1 MSNNGA
7 SSDTPPVL
15 SAGTYL
21 GIERPKLQ
29 YVWDRMIPLPG
40 IVVLAGEP
48 FAGKSHFALQLAHAL
63 TTGQRFGPRKTTA
76 CKVLYLMLESEM
88 VWHELLE
95 KGTKAG
101 FLYHENLFIPHP
113 DFPHRPKW
121 TNIAESATREWIH
134 SMIQACDPDVIIIDP
149 LRDLHSLDEQDST
162 QMKIVS
168 DAMLALMGGRALV
181 IIHHMKKLSS
191 EITDPDPILSVRGSS
206 QITAKADA
214 VWLLHGK
221 DEDFKD
227 LKVVPRFARRETL
240 SLEHLP
246 DGFWKFTGDPVPVES
261 LPHSV
266 TYK

>member
-1 MSNNGA
+1 MS
-7 SSDTPPVL
+7 DETPPVL

-21 GIERPKLQ
+21 RMPRPKLQ

-48 FAGKSHFALQLAHAL
+48 FAGKSHFALQLAHHL
-63 TTGQRFGPRKTTA
+63 STGRKFGPRNTNA

-88 VWHELLE
+88 VWHELLD

-101 FLYHENLFIPHP
+101 FDYHPNLFIPHP
-113 DFPHRPKW
+113 DFPSKPKW
-121 TNIAESATREWIH
+121 TNIAEKATREWIH
-134 SMIQACDPDVIIIDP
+134 AMVQGCDPDVIIIDP

-168 DAMLALMGGRALV
+168 DAMLAIMGGRALV
-181 IIHHMKKLSS
+181 IIHHMKKISG
-191 EITDPDPILSVRGSS
+191 EIVDPDPILSVRGSS

-221 DEDFKD
+221 DEAMKD
-227 LKVVPRFARRETL
+227 LKVVPRFARRETHT
-240 SLEHLP
+240 LEHLD
-246 DGFWKFTGDPVPVES
+246 DGFWKFAGEPVPFET
-261 LPHSV
+261 LPPSKTVCH
-266 TYK
+266 